1 MKYYKLIVTDNDGIK
16 FEVEGESYFT
26 LYKRAL
32 KLKELLDVTVEIY
45 EVIKIL

>member
-1 MKYYKLIVTDNDGIK
+1 MKYYKLIAIDSDGIK
-16 FEVEGESYFT
+16 FEVEGESYFA

>member
-1 MKYYKLIVTDNDGIK
+1 MKYYKLIVIDNDGIK
-16 FEVEGESYFT
+16 FEVEDESYFA

-45 EVIKIL
+45 EITKIL

>member
-1 MKYYKLIVTDNDGIK
+1 MKYYKLIAIDNDGIK
-16 FEVEGESYFT
+16 FEVESESYFA

>member
-1 MKYYKLIVTDNDGIK
+1 MKYYKLIAIDNDGIK
-16 FEVEGESYFT
+16 FEVEGESYFA

-45 EVIKIL
+45 EITKIL

>member
-16 FEVEGESYFT
+16 FEVEGESYIA

-32 KLKELLDVTVEIY
+32 KLKELLDVTAEIY

>member
-1 MKYYKLIVTDNDGIK
+1 MKYYKLIITDNDGVK
-16 FEVEGESYFT
+16 FEVEGESYFA

-45 EVIKIL
+45 EITKIL